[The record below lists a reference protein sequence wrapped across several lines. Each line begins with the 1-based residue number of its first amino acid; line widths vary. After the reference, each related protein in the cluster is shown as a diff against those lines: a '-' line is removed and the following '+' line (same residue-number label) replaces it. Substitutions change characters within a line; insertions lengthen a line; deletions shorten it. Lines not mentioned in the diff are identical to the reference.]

1 MSARPAS
8 ASPAPSGARAAS
20 SVASR
25 TWGGAGMLVVFVVLF
40 TGASLLVENFFTWR
54 NVVMSLGLSVTTVGI
69 VACTMLF
76 CLAAG
81 EFDLSVG
88 STVAL
93 AGVLAATLTNLSG
106 RALEIRLFDALLFA
120 GTCPESPT
128 LFLALGLVGGILA
141 GGAVGLLNGA
151 VIARLGVNALIAT
164 LATMQIVR
172 GLGLMVSGGSAVGVS
187 NAGFYTLGNS
197 RLLLPTP
204 VWIFIGSLVF
214 FGLLLH
220 RTTFGRNTLAIG
232 GNAEAARLAGIGVT
246 LTKVTIFVLQGLMAG
261 LAGVISA
268 SQMTSGQPNT
278 ALGLELRVI
287 SACVLGGVS
296 LAGGVGSILNVVV
309 GVLIMGTVQN
319 VMDLLNVPTFYQY
332 VASGAILLAAVLLD
346 RIKQAP
352 VS

>member
-1 MSARPAS
+1 MSAPPPSASRSPSAGRPAF
-8 ASPAPSGARAAS
+8 PAARGA
-20 SVASR
+20 
-25 TWGGAGMLVVFVVLF
+25 WGGLGMLVVFLVLF
-40 TGASLLVENFFTWR
+40 CGASLLVENFFTWR

-69 VACTMLF
+69 IACTMLF

-93 AGVLAATLTNLSG
+93 AGVLAASLTNLSG
-106 RALEIRLFDALLFA
+106 RV
-120 GTCPESPT
+120 G
-128 LFLALGLVGGILA
+128 LGMLGGVLA
-141 GGAVGLLNGA
+141 GGAVGLVNGI
-151 VIARLGVNALIAT
+151 VISRLGVGALIAT

-172 GLGLMVSGGSAVGVS
+172 GLALMVSGGSAVGVS
-187 NAGFYTLGNS
+187 NTGFYALGNS

-204 VWIFIGSLVF
+204 VWILIGSLVV

-220 RTTFGRNTLAIG
+220 RTTFGRNALAIG
-232 GNAEAARLAGIGVT
+232 GNAEAARLAGIGVARI
-246 LTKVTIFVLQGLMAG
+246 KVTIFVLQGLMAG
-261 LAGVISA
+261 FAGVISA

-346 RIKQAP
+346 RIKQP
-352 VS
+352 PGS